1 MSKSLDELVE
11 KLQISL
17 EEKPDSW
24 FNSPKGYLSKPDYKR
39 QAQERAYI
47 EGLGRGGGGGSD
59 KKVATKRQSIF
70 ESITMLATSAYK
82 KRYFVLDKN
91 VNALLYYKDDASVE
105 ELGIISQVPLHFL
118 LYLLISHTIRTN
130 SFERYYECYT
140 LCCI

>member
-17 EEKPDSW
+17 EEKPDLW

-47 EGLGRGGGGGSD
+47 EGLGGGGSD

-70 ESITMLATSAYK
+70 ESISMLATSAYK
-82 KRYFVLDKN
+82 RRYFVLDKN
-91 VNALLYYKDDASVE
+91 VNALIYYKDEASTE
-105 ELGIISQVPLHFL
+105 ELGMISQVPLPFL
-118 LYLLISHTIRTN
+118 LYLHISHAIRTN
-130 SFERYYECYT
+130 SFERYYECNT
-140 LCCI
+140 LSCI